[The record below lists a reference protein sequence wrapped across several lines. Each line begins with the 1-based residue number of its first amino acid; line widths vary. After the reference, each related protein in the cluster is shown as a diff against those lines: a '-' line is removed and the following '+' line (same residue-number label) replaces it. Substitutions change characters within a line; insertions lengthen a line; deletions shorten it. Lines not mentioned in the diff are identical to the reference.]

1 LKSLCKAFGV
11 PPGVSQTSDF
21 IATQILETPL
31 GALLVGADSK
41 GVCLI
46 EYTDMRMLGITTPYA
61 NILATQFCCHK

>member
-1 LKSLCKAFGV
+1 MMSSAMNPIVVLSLGKAFGV

-46 EYTDMRMLGITTPYA
+46 EYTDMRMLHNYA
-61 NILATQFCCHK
+61 

>member
-1 LKSLCKAFGV
+1 
-11 PPGVSQTSDF
+11 VSQTSDF

-46 EYTDMRMLGITTPYA
+46 EYT
-61 NILATQFCCHK
+61 